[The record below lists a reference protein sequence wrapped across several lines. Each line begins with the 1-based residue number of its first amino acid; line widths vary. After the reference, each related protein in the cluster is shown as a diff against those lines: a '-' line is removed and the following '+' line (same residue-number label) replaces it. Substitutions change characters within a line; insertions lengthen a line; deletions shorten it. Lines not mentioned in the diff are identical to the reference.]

1 MLNEKDIIG
10 TDIKIQFCTQPDRN
24 GNFLL
29 LDIFPKIKAF
39 RHGYCYRFANRA
51 DNIVLSRKE
60 VGKLVDQLKAA
71 YTDVSNLL

>member
-1 MLNEKDIIG
+1 MLNEKDVIG

-29 LDIFPKIKAF
+29 LDIFPQIKAF
-39 RHGYCYRFANRA
+39 RHGYCYRLANRA

-60 VGKLVDQLKAA
+60 MRKLVDQLKAA
-71 YTDVSNLL
+71 YTDISY

>member
-1 MLNEKDIIG
+1 MLTERDIIG
-10 TDIKIQFCTQPDRN
+10 TDVKIQFCTQPDKN

-29 LDIFPKIKAF
+29 LDIFPKIKSF

-60 VGKLVDQLKAA
+60 MRKLIDQLGVA
-71 YTDVSNLL
+71 YTDISKSL